1 MKIEL
6 KDFQDDAVEQLIKKL
21 NPAKREV
28 AEGGDHQ
35 AVILAAPTG
44 SGKTVITAALIEEIL
59 TGSDRFPAE
68 PDAVFLW
75 LSDQPVLNEQSKKRI
90 ASASTKLGNSDL
102 VIVDTDFDREMFAG
116 GKVYFINTQK
126 LGKDRLLTTGR
137 GDRRTYTIW
146 ETISNTAKAKADRFY
161 LIIDEAHRGTKV
173 NRNDESTRQT
183 VMQKFVKGSEGEIP
197 AIDLI
202 LGVSATPQRFQQLVD
217 GQSNRTP
224 RTCEVNP
231 LDVRASGLL
240 KDRIMVF
247 HPKQDFPTDTDTTML
262 RAAVLQWRAMGVQW
276 HKYALAQGIPTVHP
290 ALIIQVQDGSS
301 DGVSRTNLDEVIAT
315 IEKETGPI
323 DPAEI
328 AHCFEHDAPLS
339 AHGVLI
345 RKIDPSRIQEETSIK
360 FVLFKMALTTGWDC
374 PRAEVMMSFRTAQD
388 DTLIAQLI
396 GRMVR
401 TPLARRIEGSEILN
415 SVTLYLPHYDAEG
428 LTRVVNH
435 LKQGDPMELPPTDV
449 EDGATMVTFKR
460 DASMAEVFDALS
472 GLPTYRVECV
482 RKVSN
487 TRRLMALSRLLT
499 TMHEVD
505 MTAWDGSKKL
515 VIDTLDAELARLK
528 KDDPNFDAKVKG
540 SGQITLNA
548 VIVEQG
554 TWKEIQGQTIT
565 VPLDEKNIDDLFNRA
580 GQRLGEGLHLDY
592 WQTHY
597 DQDEAAEMP
606 SRSRL
611 ELFLMLQDEKTWKTL
626 ESVCGARCE
635 ALVKRHKAA
644 IKKLTTAEQE
654 EYNKVNEIAKDPEA
668 LSFLPP
674 AEMMLSV
681 DPSDPELRRYD
692 DHLYVDTNG
701 RFVAKLNTWEHPVI
715 EAEIARADVVG
726 WLRNVP
732 RKPWALSLPYEMGG
746 KVLPM
751 YPDFLVVRTEG
762 AGLVVDILEPHSPAL
777 TDGYAKAK
785 GLAKFAADHRMDFGR
800 IEVIRLVGQVIHRLD
815 LMNATN
821 RKRVLSVDSN
831 AALDLIFG
839 VANE

>member
-1 MKIEL
+1 MKLEL
-6 KDFQDDAVEQLIKKL
+6 KDFQEDAVEQLIKKL

-28 AEGGDHQ
+28 ADGGDHQ

-59 TGSDRFPAE
+59 NGSDRFTAE

-75 LSDQPVLNEQSKKRI
+75 LSDQPVLNEQSKRRV
-90 ASASTKLGNSDL
+90 ASASTKLGNGDL
-102 VIVDTDFDREMFAG
+102 IVVDTDFDSETFVG

-126 LGKDRLLTTGR
+126 LGKDKLLTSGQ
-137 GDRRTYTIW
+137 GDKRAFTIW
-146 ETISNTAKAKADRFY
+146 ETISNTAKAKSDRFY

-173 NRNDESTRQT
+173 SRTDESTRLT

-202 LGVSATPQRFQQLVD
+202 LGVSATPQRFQQLID

-224 RTCEVNP
+224 RKCEINP

-247 HPKQDFPTDTDTTML
+247 HPSEAFPTDTTML
-262 RAAVLQWRAMGVQW
+262 RAAVQQWRTMGVQW
-276 HKYALAQGIPTVHP
+276 HEYAQTQGLPTVHP

-328 AHCFEHDAPLS
+328 AHCFEHDAPIS
-339 AHGVLI
+339 ANGVLI
-345 RKIDPSRIQEETSIK
+345 RKIDASRIQEETNIK

-401 TPLARRIEGSEILN
+401 TPLARRIEGSEVLN
-415 SVTLYLPHYDAEG
+415 SVSLYLPHYDKEG
-428 LTRVVNH
+428 LTRVINH

-449 EDGATMVTFKR
+449 EDGAKMVTFKR
-460 DASMAEVFDALS
+460 NASMDAAFDALT
-472 GLPTYRVECV
+472 GLPTYRVERV

-505 MTAWDGSKKL
+505 MTAWDDSKKL
-515 VIDTLDAELARLK
+515 VIHTLDAELARLK
-528 KDDPNFDAKVKG
+528 KDNPNFDAKVQG

-565 VPLDEKNIDDLFNRA
+565 VALDEKNIDDLFNRA
-580 GQRLGEGLHLDY
+580 GQRLGEGLHLDF

-597 DQDEAAEMP
+597 DQDELDEMP
-606 SRSRL
+606 NRSRL

-626 ESVCGARCE
+626 EAACGERCE
-635 ALVKRHKAA
+635 VLLNLNKTA

-654 EYNKVNEIAKDPEA
+654 DYNKVQEVAKEPEA

-674 AEMMLSV
+674 VEMMLAV
-681 DPSDPELRRYD
+681 DVKDSNSRSYD
-692 DHLYVDTNG
+692 EHMYVDATG
-701 RFVAKLNTWEHPVI
+701 HFFDVLNTWEHPVI

-732 RKPWALSLPYEMGG
+732 RKPWALSLPYEFGG
-746 KVLPM
+746 EIRPM
-751 YPDFLVVRTEG
+751 YPDFLVVRSING
-762 AGLVVDILEPHSPAL
+762 DHIVDILEPHSPAL
-777 TDGYAKAK
+777 ADSYAKAK
-785 GLAKFAADHRMDFGR
+785 GLAQFATKHAMHFGR
-800 IEVIRLVGQVIHRLD
+800 IELIRVVGKEIKRLD
-815 LMNATN
+815 LIDVKN
-821 RKRVLSVDSN
+821 RKRVLAVDSN
-831 AALDLIFG
+831 AGLDLVFG
-839 VANE
+839 IATA

>member
-59 TGSDRFPAE
+59 TGSDRFTAE

-126 LGKDRLLTTGR
+126 LGKDKLLTSAR

-173 NRNDESTRQT
+173 SRADESNRQT
-183 VMQKFVKGSEGEIP
+183 VMQKFVRGSEGEIP

-202 LGVSATPQRFQQLVD
+202 LGVSATPQRFQQLID

-224 RTCEVNP
+224 RKCEVNP

-247 HPKQDFPTDTDTTML
+247 HTNTDFPTDTTML
-262 RAAVLQWRAMGVQW
+262 RAAVLQWRAMGAQW
-276 HKYALAQGIPTVHP
+276 HEYAQAQGIPTVHP

-328 AHCFEHDAPLS
+328 AHCFEHDAPLV

-345 RKIDPSRIQEETSIK
+345 RKIDPSRIQEETNIK

-415 SVTLYLPHYDAEG
+415 SVTLYLPHYDKEG

-449 EDGATMVTFKR
+449 EDGAKMVTFKR
-460 DASMAEVFDALS
+460 DASMEAAFEALS
-472 GLPTYRVECV
+472 GLPTYRVERV

-499 TMHEVD
+499 TLHDVD
-505 MTAWDGSKKL
+505 KTAWDGSKKL

-528 KDDPNFDAKVKG
+528 KDDANFDAKVKG

-597 DQDEAAEMP
+597 DQDEADEMP

-635 ALVKRHKAA
+635 ALVKQHKAA

-654 EYNKVNEIAKDPEA
+654 EYNKVNEIAKEPEA

-681 DPSDPELRRYD
+681 DPTDAEFRSYD
-692 DHLYVDTNG
+692 DHLYVDATG
-701 RFVAKLNTWEHPVI
+701 HFVAKLNTWEHPVI
-715 EAEIARADVVG
+715 EAEIARTDVVG

-746 KVLPM
+746 EVLPM
-751 YPDFLVVRTEG
+751 YPDFLVVRAEG
-762 AGLVVDILEPHSPAL
+762 TGLVVDILEPHSPAL
-777 TDGYAKAK
+777 TDGYAKAR
-785 GLAKFAADHRMDFGR
+785 GLAQFAAKHAMDFGR
-800 IEVIRLVGQVIHRLD
+800 IEVIRLVGKVIHRLD
-815 LMNATN
+815 LMDATN
-821 RKRVLSVDSN
+821 RKRVLAVDSN

-839 VANE
+839 IANE

>member
-1 MKIEL
+1 MKLEL
-6 KDFQDDAVEQLIKKL
+6 KDFQEVAVNQLISKL
-21 NPAKREV
+21 KPAKREV

-59 TGSDRFPAE
+59 IGSDQFTAE

-90 ASASTKLGNSDL
+90 ASASTKLGNNDL
-102 VIVDTDFDREMFAG
+102 VIVDADFDREMFAG
-116 GKVYFINTQK
+116 GKLYFINTQK
-126 LGKDRLLTTGR
+126 LGKDKLLTSGR
-137 GDRRTYTIW
+137 GDRRSYTIW
-146 ETISNTAKAKADRFY
+146 DTIRNTAQAKADRFY

-173 NRNDESTRQT
+173 SRTDESTRQT

-202 LGVSATPQRFQQLVD
+202 LGVSATPQRFQQLID

-224 RTCEVNP
+224 RKCEVNP

-247 HPKQDFPTDTDTTML
+247 HPTEVFPTDTTML
-262 RAAVLQWRAMGVQW
+262 RAAVLQWRAMGAQW
-276 HKYALAQGIPTVHP
+276 YAYAQAQGIPPVHP

-345 RKIDPSRIQEETSIK
+345 RKIDPSRIQEETNIK

-415 SVTLYLPHYDAEG
+415 SVTLYLPHYDKEG
-428 LTRVVNH
+428 LKRVVNH

-449 EDGATMVTFKR
+449 EDGAKMVTFKR
-460 DASMAEVFDALS
+460 SSGMDDVFEVLT
-472 GLPTYRVECV
+472 GLPTYRVERI

-499 TMHEVD
+499 TLHDVD
-505 MTAWDGSKKL
+505 KTAWDGSKKL
-515 VIDTLDAELARLK
+515 VIGTLDGELARLK
-528 KDDPNFDAKVKG
+528 MEDSNFDAKVKG
-540 SGQITLNA
+540 SGQIALNT

-554 TWKEIQGQTIT
+554 TWKEIDGQTIT

-597 DQDEAAEMP
+597 DQDEADEMP

-611 ELFLMLQDEKTWKTL
+611 ELFLLLQDEKTWKRL
-626 ESVCGARCE
+626 ESVCGDRCE
-635 ALVKRHKAA
+635 ALLKQNKAA
-644 IKKLTTAEQE
+644 IRKLTTAEQE
-654 EYNKVNEIAKDPEA
+654 EYNKVQEIAKEAEA

-674 AEMMLSV
+674 AEIMQSV
-681 DPSDPELRRYD
+681 DAGDPAYRAYSR
-692 DHLYVDTNG
+692 HMYVDAAGHYTA
-701 RFVAKLNTWEHPVI
+701 VLNTWEHPVI
-715 EAEIARADVVG
+715 EAEIADMNVIG

-746 KVLPM
+746 VVMPM
-751 YPDFLVVRTEG
+751 YPDFLTVRRDG
-762 AGLVVDILEPHSPAL
+762 AGLVVDILEPHSPSL
-777 TDGYAKAK
+777 TDSYAKAK
-785 GLAKFAADHRMDFGR
+785 GLAQFAAKHAMSFGR
-800 IEVIRLVGQVIHRLD
+800 IEMIRVVGQEIKRLD
-815 LMNATN
+815 FLEVSIRKKVLM
-821 RKRVLSVDSN
+821 VDSN
-831 AALDLIFG
+831 AGLDLIFG
-839 VANE
+839 IASE

>member
-6 KDFQDDAVEQLIKKL
+6 KDFQDVAVEQLFKKL
-21 NPAKREV
+21 DLARYDVQKNGNR
-28 AEGGDHQ
+28 Q
-35 AVILAAPTG
+35 AVILSAPTG
-44 SGKTVITAALIEEIL
+44 SGKTVISAAFIEEIL
-59 TGSDRFPAE
+59 TGSDRFEAQPN
-68 PDAVFLW
+68 AVFLW
-75 LSDQPVLNEQSKKRI
+75 LSDQPVLNEQSKKRL
-90 ASASTKLGNSDL
+90 ASASTKLGNNDL
-102 VIVDTDFDREMFAG
+102 VIVDTDFDREMFDG

-126 LGKDRLLTTGR
+126 LGRAGLLTSGR
-137 GDRRTYTIW
+137 GDKRTFTIW
-146 ETISNTAKAKADRFY
+146 ETISNTAKVKADRFY

-173 NRNDESTRQT
+173 SRTDENTRQT
-183 VMQKFVKGSEGEIP
+183 VMQKFVQGSEGEIP

-202 LGVSATPQRFQQLVD
+202 LGVSATPQRFQQLIE
-217 GQSNRTP
+217 GQTNRTP
-224 RTCEVNP
+224 HKCEVNP

-247 HPKQDFPTDTDTTML
+247 HTNQDFPTDTTML
-262 RAAVLQWRAMGVQW
+262 RAAVLQWREMGVQW

-328 AHCFEHDAPLS
+328 AHCFEYDAPLV
-339 AHGVLI
+339 ANGLLI
-345 RKIDPSRIQEETSIK
+345 RKIDPSRIQEETTIK

-415 SVTLYLPHYDAEG
+415 SVTLYLPHYDPEG

-435 LKQGDPMELPPTDV
+435 LKQGDPMDLPPTDV
-449 EDGATMVTFKR
+449 EDGAKMVTFKR
-460 DASMAEVFDALS
+460 DATMAEAFDALT
-472 GLPTYRVECV
+472 GLPTYRVERV

-528 KDDPNFDAKVKG
+528 KVDLNFDAKVKG

-597 DQDEAAEMP
+597 DEDEAAEMP

-635 ALVKRHKAA
+635 ALLKQHKAA

-681 DPSDPELRRYD
+681 DPSDPEFRSYD
-692 DHLYVDTNG
+692 DHLYVDTTE
-701 RFVAKLNTWEHPVI
+701 RFVAKLNSWEHPVI

-726 WLRNVP
+726 WLRNLP

-746 KVLPM
+746 EVLPM

-762 AGLVVDILEPHSPAL
+762 TGLVVDILEPHSPAL

-785 GLAKFAADHRMDFGR
+785 GLAQFAAKHSMDFGR
-800 IEVIRLVGQVIHRLD
+800 IEVIRLVGKVIHRLD
-815 LMNATN
+815 LMDATN
-821 RKRVLSVDSN
+821 RQRVLAVNSN

-839 VANE
+839 IANE

>member
-1 MKIEL
+1 MKLEL
-6 KDFQDDAVEQLIKKL
+6 KDFQDVAVGHLFEKL
-21 NPAKREV
+21 NLARYDGEKNGNR
-28 AEGGDHQ
+28 Q

-44 SGKTVITAALIEEIL
+44 SGKTVITAAFIEEIL
-59 TGSDRFPAE
+59 TGSDRFEAQ

-75 LSDQPVLNEQSKKRI
+75 LSDQPVLNEQSKRRI

-102 VIVDTDFDREMFAG
+102 VIVDTDFDRESFIG
-116 GKVYFINTQK
+116 GKLYFINTQK
-126 LGKDRLLTTGR
+126 LGKDKLLTSGR
-137 GDRRTYTIW
+137 GDKRSHTIW
-146 ETISNTAKAKADRFY
+146 ETITNTAKAKADRFY

-173 NRNDESTRQT
+173 NRNDEATRQT

-202 LGVSATPQRFQQLVD
+202 LGVSATPQRFQQLIE
-217 GQSNRTP
+217 GQAKRTP
-224 RTCEVNP
+224 HKCEVNP
-231 LDVRASGLL
+231 SDVRASGLL

-247 HPKQDFPTDTDTTML
+247 HPSEAFPTDTTML
-262 RAAVLQWRAMGVQW
+262 RAAVQQWSAMGAQW
-276 HKYALAQGIPTVHP
+276 QEYTQKQGLPTVYP
-290 ALIIQVQDGSS
+290 ALIVQVQDGSS
-301 DGVSRTNLDEVIAT
+301 DGVSRTDLSEVIAT

-339 AHGVLI
+339 ANGVLI
-345 RKIDPSRIQEETSIK
+345 RKIDASRIHEETNIK

-388 DTLIAQLI
+388 HTLIAQLI

-415 SVTLYLPHYDAEG
+415 SVSLYLPHYDKDG

-449 EDGATMVTFKR
+449 EDGAKMVTFKR
-460 DASMAEVFDALS
+460 PAGMDDAFEALT
-472 GLPTYRVECV
+472 GLPTYRVERV

-499 TMHEVD
+499 TMHDVD
-505 MTAWDGSKKL
+505 KDAWDGSKKL

-554 TWKEIQGQTIT
+554 TWKQIQGQTLT
-565 VPLDEKNIDDLFNRA
+565 VALDEKNIDDLFNRA

-592 WQTHY
+592 WQSHY
-597 DQDEAAEMP
+597 DKDEADEMP

-611 ELFLMLQDEKTWKTL
+611 ELFLMLQDEKTWKRL
-626 ESVCGARCE
+626 ETVCGVRCE
-635 ALVKRHKAA
+635 ALLKQNKAA

-654 EYNKVNEIAKDPEA
+654 DYNTVQEIAKEPEA
-668 LSFLPP
+668 LAFLPP
-674 AEMMLSV
+674 AEIMQTV
-681 DPSDPELRRYD
+681 DAEDPAFRTYAH
-692 DHLYVDTNG
+692 HLFID
-701 RFVAKLNTWEHPVI
+701 AKEHFTAVLNNWEHLVI
-715 EAEIARADVVG
+715 TAEIARKDVVG

-732 RKPWALSLPYEMGG
+732 RKPWAFSLPYELGG
-746 KVLPM
+746 EDRPM
-751 YPDFLVVRTEG
+751 YPDFLTVRRDG
-762 AGLVVDILEPHSPAL
+762 ASLVVDILEPHSPAL
-777 TDGYAKAK
+777 SDSYAKAK
-785 GLAKFAADHRMDFGR
+785 GLARFAAKHAMCFGR
-800 IEVIRLVGQVIHRLD
+800 IELIRLDAQEIKRLD
-815 LMNATN
+815 LIDVAT
-821 RKRVLSVDSN
+821 RKKVLAVDSN
-831 AALDLIFG
+831 AGLDLVFG
-839 VANE
+839 IANQ

>member
-1 MKIEL
+1 MKLEL
-6 KDFQDDAVEQLIKKL
+6 KDFQEDAVEQLIKKL

-28 AEGGDHQ
+28 AEGGDRQ

-59 TGSDRFPAE
+59 NGSDRFDAE

-90 ASASTKLGNSDL
+90 ASATTTLGNGDL
-102 VIVDTDFDREMFAG
+102 VIVDADFDRETFAG
-116 GKVYFINTQK
+116 GKLYFINTQK
-126 LGKDRLLTTGR
+126 LGKDKLLTSGR
-137 GDRRTYTIW
+137 GDKRTYTIW
-146 ETISNTAKAKADRFY
+146 DTIANTAKAKGDRFY

-173 NRNDESTRQT
+173 NRNDEVNRLT

-197 AIDLI
+197 PIDLI
-202 LGVSATPQRFQQLVD
+202 LGVSATPQRFQQLID
-217 GQSNRTP
+217 GQANRTP
-224 RTCEVNP
+224 RKCEVNP

-247 HPKQDFPTDTDTTML
+247 HPNEAFPTDTTML
-262 RAAVLQWRAMGVQW
+262 RAAVQQWRAMGEEWRTYTQ
-276 HKYALAQGIPTVHP
+276 AQGLPAVQP

-301 DGVSRTNLDEVIAT
+301 EALSRTDLNEVIAT
-315 IEKETGPI
+315 IEKETGPLN
-323 DPAEI
+323 PLEI
-328 AHCFEHDAPLS
+328 AHCFEHDAPIT

-345 RKIDPSRIQEETSIK
+345 RKIDPSRIQEETGIR

-415 SVTLYLPHYDAEG
+415 SVSLYLPHYDAEG

-435 LKQGDPMELPPTDV
+435 LKQGDPMELPPTDI
-449 EDGATMVTFKR
+449 EDGAKLVTFKS
-460 DASMAEVFDALS
+460 DKDMGAAFEALTD
-472 GLPTYRVECV
+472 LPTYRVERV

-499 TMHEVD
+499 TMHQVD
-505 MTAWDGSKKL
+505 MTAWDASKKL
-515 VIDTLDAELARLK
+515 VIDTLDAERTRLK
-528 KDDPNFDAKVKG
+528 RDAPNFDAKVKG

-554 TWKEIQGQTIT
+554 TWKEIHGQTIT

-597 DQDEAAEMP
+597 DEDEADEMP

-611 ELFLMLQDEKTWKTL
+611 ELFLVLQDEKAWKTL
-626 ESVCGARCE
+626 EQACGARCE
-635 ALVKRHKAA
+635 TLLKANKAA
-644 IKKLTTAEQE
+644 IKKLSTAEQE
-654 EYNKVNEIAKDPEA
+654 DYNKAQEVAKDPEA
-668 LSFLPP
+668 LAFLPP
-674 AEMMLSV
+674 AEIMLAV
-681 DPSDPELRRYD
+681 DAKDPVYRRYAH
-692 DHLYVDTNG
+692 HLYIDTTG
-701 RFVAKLNTWEHPVI
+701 HFVAPLNSWEHAVI
-715 EAEIARADVVG
+715 QVEIAREDVIG
-726 WLRNVP
+726 WLRNIE
-732 RKPWALSLPYEMGG
+732 RKPWALALPYELGG
-746 KVLPM
+746 EVRPM
-751 YPDFLVVRTEG
+751 YPDFLVVRRDG
-762 AGLVVDILEPHSPAL
+762 AGLVADILEPHSPAL
-777 TDGYAKAK
+777 ADSYAKAK
-785 GLAKFAADHRMDFGR
+785 GLAQFAAKHAMQFGR
-800 IEVIRLVGQVIHRLD
+800 IELIRLDGNEIKRLD
-815 LMNATN
+815 LIDVES
-821 RKRVLSVDSN
+821 RKRVLAVSDN
-831 AALDLIFG
+831 AGLDLVFG
-839 VANE
+839 ATG

>member
-6 KDFQDDAVEQLIKKL
+6 KDFQDVAVEQLFKKL
-21 NPAKREV
+21 DLARYDVQKNGNR
-28 AEGGDHQ
+28 Q

-44 SGKTVITAALIEEIL
+44 SGKTVITAAFIEEIL
-59 TGSDRFPAE
+59 TGSDRFEAQPN
-68 PDAVFLW
+68 AVFLW
-75 LSDQPVLNEQSKKRI
+75 LSDQPVLNEQSKKRL
-90 ASASTKLGNSDL
+90 ASASTKLGNNDL
-102 VIVDTDFDREMFAG
+102 VIVDTDFDREMFDG

-126 LGKDRLLTTGR
+126 LGKDKLLTSGR
-137 GDRRTYTIW
+137 GDKRTYTIW

-173 NRNDESTRQT
+173 SRTDENTRQT

-202 LGVSATPQRFQQLVD
+202 LGVSATPQRFQQLIE
-217 GQSNRTP
+217 GQTNRTP
-224 RTCEVNP
+224 HKCEVNP

-247 HPKQDFPTDTDTTML
+247 HPNQDFPTDTTML
-262 RAAVLQWRAMGVQW
+262 RAAVLQWRAMGTQW
-276 HKYALAQGIPTVHP
+276 NEYAQAQGIPTVHP

-345 RKIDPSRIQEETSIK
+345 RKIDPSHIQEDTNIK

-415 SVTLYLPHYDAEG
+415 SVSLYLPHYDKEG
-428 LTRVVNH
+428 LARVVNH

-449 EDGATMVTFKR
+449 EDGAKMATFKR
-460 DASMAEVFDALS
+460 DASMDAAFEALT
-472 GLPTYRVECV
+472 GLPTYRVERV

-505 MTAWDGSKKL
+505 MTAWDGSKRL

-528 KDDPNFDAKVKG
+528 KDDPNFDAKVTG

-554 TWKEIQGQTIT
+554 TWKEIQGQAIT

-597 DQDEAAEMP
+597 DQDEADEMP

-611 ELFLMLQDEKTWKTL
+611 ELFLMLQDEKAWKTL
-626 ESVCGARCE
+626 EAACGARCE
-635 ALVKRHKAA
+635 ALFKQNKTA
-644 IKKLTTAEQE
+644 IKKLTTAERE
-654 EYNKVNEIAKDPEA
+654 DYNKVQEVAKEPEA

-674 AEMMLSV
+674 VEMMLAV
-681 DPSDPELRRYD
+681 DVKDPIFRSYD
-692 DHLYVDTNG
+692 EHMYVDATG
-701 RFVAKLNTWEHPVI
+701 HFVTVLNTWEHPVI
-715 EAEIARADVVG
+715 EVEIARADVVG

-732 RKPWALSLPYEMGG
+732 RKPWALSLPYEFGG
-746 KVLPM
+746 EVRPM
-751 YPDFLVVRTEG
+751 YPDFLVVRSNG
-762 AGLVVDILEPHSPAL
+762 GDHIVDILEPHSPAL
-777 TDGYAKAK
+777 ADSYAKAK
-785 GLAKFAADHRMDFGR
+785 GLAQFAAKHAMHFGR
-800 IEVIRLVGQVIHRLD
+800 IELIRLVGKEIKRVD
-815 LMNATN
+815 LIDATN
-821 RKRVLSVDSN
+821 RKRVLAVDSN
-831 AALDLIFG
+831 AGLDLVFG
-839 VANE
+839 VATQ

>member
-6 KDFQDDAVEQLIKKL
+6 KDFQDVAVEQLFKKL
-21 NPAKREV
+21 DLARYDVQKNGNR
-28 AEGGDHQ
+28 Q
-35 AVILAAPTG
+35 AVILSAPTG
-44 SGKTVITAALIEEIL
+44 SGKTVISAAFIEEIL
-59 TGSDRFPAE
+59 TGSDRFEAQPN
-68 PDAVFLW
+68 AVFLW
-75 LSDQPVLNEQSKKRI
+75 LSDQPVLNEQSKKRL
-90 ASASTKLGNSDL
+90 ASASTKLGNNDL
-102 VIVDTDFDREMFAG
+102 VIVDTDFDREMFDG

-126 LGKDRLLTTGR
+126 LGRAGLLTSGR
-137 GDRRTYTIW
+137 GDKRTFTIW
-146 ETISNTAKAKADRFY
+146 ETISNTAKVKADRFY

-173 NRNDESTRQT
+173 SRTDENTRQT
-183 VMQKFVKGSEGEIP
+183 VMQKFVQGSEGEIP

-202 LGVSATPQRFQQLVD
+202 LGVSATPQRFQQLIE
-217 GQSNRTP
+217 GQTNRTP
-224 RTCEVNP
+224 HKCEVNP

-247 HPKQDFPTDTDTTML
+247 HTNQDFPTDTTML
-262 RAAVLQWRAMGVQW
+262 RAAVLQWREMGVQW
-276 HKYALAQGIPTVHP
+276 HEYALAQGIPTVHP

-328 AHCFEHDAPLS
+328 AHCFEYDAPLV
-339 AHGVLI
+339 ANGLLI
-345 RKIDPSRIQEETSIK
+345 RKIDPSRIQEETTIK

-415 SVTLYLPHYDAEG
+415 SVTLYLPHYDPEG

-435 LKQGDPMELPPTDV
+435 LKQGDPMDLPPTDV
-449 EDGATMVTFKR
+449 EDGAKMVTFKR
-460 DASMAEVFDALS
+460 DATMAEAFDALT
-472 GLPTYRVECV
+472 GLPTYRVERV

-528 KDDPNFDAKVKG
+528 KVDLNFDAKVKG

-597 DQDEAAEMP
+597 DEDEAAEMP

-635 ALVKRHKAA
+635 ALLKQHKAA

-681 DPSDPELRRYD
+681 DPSDPEFRSYD
-692 DHLYVDTNG
+692 DHLYVDTTE
-701 RFVAKLNTWEHPVI
+701 RFVAKLNSWEHPVI

-726 WLRNVP
+726 WLRNLP

-746 KVLPM
+746 EVLPM

-762 AGLVVDILEPHSPAL
+762 TGLVVDILEPHSPAL

-785 GLAKFAADHRMDFGR
+785 GLAQFAAKHSMDFGR
-800 IEVIRLVGQVIHRLD
+800 IEVIRLVGKVIHRLD
-815 LMNATN
+815 LMDATN
-821 RKRVLSVDSN
+821 RQRVLAVNSN

-839 VANE
+839 IANE

>member
-6 KDFQDDAVEQLIKKL
+6 KDFQDVAVDRLIKQL
-21 NPAKREV
+21 NHAKNEV
-28 AEGGDHQ
+28 TSGGDHQ

-59 TGSDRFPAE
+59 TGSDQFKAE

-75 LSDQPVLNEQSKKRI
+75 LSDQPVLNAQSKKRI
-90 ASASTKLGNSDL
+90 ASASTKLGNNDL
-102 VIVDTDFDREMFAG
+102 VIVDIDFDREVFEG

-126 LGKDRLLTTGR
+126 LGKDKLLTSGR
-137 GDRRTYTIW
+137 GDKRRYTIW

-161 LIIDEAHRGTKV
+161 RIIDEAHRGTKV
-173 NRNDESTRQT
+173 SRTDETVRQT
-183 VMQKFVKGSEGEIP
+183 VMQKFVRGSDGEIP

-202 LGVSATPQRFQQLVD
+202 LGVSATPQRFQQLID

-224 RTCEVNP
+224 RKCEVNP

-247 HPKQDFPTDTDTTML
+247 HPTEAFPTDTTML
-262 RAAVLQWRAMGVQW
+262 RAAVLQWRAMGEQW
-276 HKYALAQGIPTVHP
+276 SAYTQAQGLPTVYP

-301 DGVSRTNLDEVIAT
+301 EGVSRTNLDEVIAT

-323 DPAEI
+323 DASEI
-328 AHCFEHDAPLS
+328 AHCFEHDAALS
-339 AHGVLI
+339 VHGVLV
-345 RKIDPSRIQEETSIK
+345 RKIEASRIQEETNVK

-401 TPLARRIEGSEILN
+401 TPLARRIEGSEVLN
-415 SVTLYLPHYDAEG
+415 SVSLYLPHYDKEG

-449 EDGATMVTFKR
+449 EDGAKMVTFKR
-460 DASMAEVFDALS
+460 VSGMDAAFEALT
-472 GLPTYRVECV
+472 GLPTYRVERV

-554 TWKEIQGQTIT
+554 TWKEIQGQTLT
-565 VPLDEKNIDDLFNRA
+565 VPLDEKNIDDLFSRA

-597 DQDEAAEMP
+597 DQDEADEMP

-626 ESVCGARCE
+626 EAACKARCE
-635 ALVKRHKAA
+635 ALLKQNKAA
-644 IKKLTTAEQE
+644 IKKLSTAEQE
-654 EYNKVNEIAKDPEA
+654 EYNKAQEVAKDPEP

-674 AEMMLSV
+674 AEIMAAV
-681 DPSDPELRRYD
+681 DAKDTAFKSYD
-692 DHLYVDTNG
+692 KHLYVDASG
-701 RFVAKLNTWEHPVI
+701 DFVAVLNHWEQPVI
-715 EAEIARADVVG
+715 AAEMARPDFVG

-732 RKPWALSLPYEMGG
+732 RKPWALALPYELGG
-746 KVLPM
+746 EERPM
-751 YPDFLVVRTEG
+751 YPDFLVVRKDG
-762 AGLVVDILEPHSPAL
+762 ANHIVDILEPHSPAL
-777 TDGYAKAK
+777 SDNYAKAK
-785 GLAKFAADHRMDFGR
+785 GLAQFAAKHAKDFGR
-800 IEVIRLVGQVIHRLD
+800 IELIRLVDKEIRRLD
-815 LMNATN
+815 LIDEAT
-821 RKRVLSVDSN
+821 RKMVLKVDSD
-831 AALDLIFG
+831 AGLDLVFDI
-839 VANE
+839 VNP

>member
-1 MKIEL
+1 MKLEL
-6 KDFQDDAVEQLIKKL
+6 KDFQEVAVDQLISKL
-21 NPAKREV
+21 KPAKREV

-59 TGSDRFPAE
+59 TGSDRFTAE

-75 LSDQPVLNEQSKKRI
+75 LSDQPVLNDQSKRRI
-90 ASASTKLGNSDL
+90 ASASTKLGNNDL
-102 VIVDTDFDREMFAG
+102 VIVDTDFDHEFFAG

-126 LGKDRLLTTGR
+126 LGKDKLLTSGR
-137 GDRRTYTIW
+137 GDKRTYTIW

-202 LGVSATPQRFQQLVD
+202 LGVSATPQRFQQLVA
-217 GQSNRTP
+217 GQNNRTP
-224 RTCEVNP
+224 RQCEVNP

-247 HPKQDFPTDTDTTML
+247 HTNTDFPTDTTML
-262 RAAVLQWRAMGVQW
+262 RAAVLQWRSMGAQW
-276 HKYALAQGIPTVHP
+276 HDYAQAQGIPTVHP

-339 AHGVLI
+339 VHGVLI
-345 RKIDPSRIQEETSIK
+345 RKIDPSRIQEETNIK

-415 SVTLYLPHYDAEG
+415 SVTLYLPHYDKEG

-449 EDGATMVTFKR
+449 EDGAKMVTFKQATGMG
-460 DASMAEVFDALS
+460 DAFEVLT
-472 GLPTYRVECV
+472 GLPTYRVERI

-499 TMHEVD
+499 TLHDVD
-505 MTAWDGSKKL
+505 KDAWDGSKKL

-528 KDDPNFDAKVKG
+528 KDDSDFDAKVKG

-597 DQDEAAEMP
+597 DQDEADEMP

-611 ELFLMLQDEKTWKTL
+611 ELFLMLQDEKTWKKL
-626 ESVCGARCE
+626 ESVCGDRCE
-635 ALVKRHKAA
+635 ALLKQNKAA

-654 EYNKVNEIAKDPEA
+654 EYNKVQEIAKEAEA

-674 AEMMLSV
+674 AEIMQSV
-681 DPSDPELRRYD
+681 DASDPAYRAYSR
-692 DHLYVDTNG
+692 HLYVDAAGHYTA
-701 RFVAKLNTWEHPVI
+701 VLNTWEHPVI
-715 EAEIARADVVG
+715 EAEIADKNVVG

-746 KVLPM
+746 VVMPM
-751 YPDFLVVRTEG
+751 FPDFLTVRRDG
-762 AGLVVDILEPHSPAL
+762 AGLVVDILEPHSPSL
-777 TDGYAKAK
+777 TDSYAKAK
-785 GLAKFAADHRMDFGR
+785 GLAQFAAKHAMSFGR
-800 IEVIRLVGQVIHRLD
+800 IEMIRVVGKEIKRLD
-815 LMNATN
+815 FLDVSI
-821 RKRVLSVDSN
+821 RKKVLAVDSN

-839 VANE
+839 IANE

>member
-1 MKIEL
+1 MKLEL
-6 KDFQDDAVEQLIKKL
+6 KDFQEVAVDQLISKL
-21 NPAKREV
+21 KPAKREV
-28 AEGGDHQ
+28 AEGGDRQ

-59 TGSDRFPAE
+59 TGSDRFTGEA
-68 PDAVFLW
+68 DAVFLW

-90 ASASTKLGNSDL
+90 ASASTKLGNNDL
-102 VIVDTDFDREMFAG
+102 VIVDTDFDREMFDG

-126 LGKDRLLTTGR
+126 LGRDRLLTSGR
-137 GDRRTYTIW
+137 GDKRTYTIW

-183 VMQKFVKGSEGEIP
+183 VMQKFVRGSEGEIP

-202 LGVSATPQRFQQLVD
+202 LGVSATPQRFQQLID

-224 RTCEVNP
+224 RKCEVNP

-247 HPKQDFPTDTDTTML
+247 HPSEAFPTDTTML
-262 RAAVLQWRAMGVQW
+262 RAAVLQWRAMGAKW
-276 HKYALAQGIPTVHP
+276 HEYTQAQGIPMVHP

-301 DGVSRTNLDEVIAT
+301 EGVSRTNLDELIAT

-328 AHCFEHDAPLS
+328 AHCFEHDAPLV

-345 RKIDPSRIQEETSIK
+345 RKIDPSRIQEETNIK

-388 DTLIAQLI
+388 HTLIAQLI

-415 SVTLYLPHYDAEG
+415 SVTLYLPHYDKEG

-449 EDGATMVTFKR
+449 EDGAKMVTFKQASGME
-460 DASMAEVFDALS
+460 DAFEVLT
-472 GLPTYRVECV
+472 GLPTYRVERI

-499 TMHEVD
+499 TLHDVD
-505 MTAWDGSKKL
+505 KTAWDGSKKL
-515 VIDTLDAELARLK
+515 VIDTLDGELARLK
-528 KDDPNFDAKVKG
+528 KDDADFNAKVKG

-554 TWKEIQGQTIT
+554 TWKEIDGQTIT

-597 DQDEAAEMP
+597 DQDEADEMP

-611 ELFLMLQDEKTWKTL
+611 ELFLMLQDEKTWKKL
-626 ESVCGARCE
+626 ESVCGVRCE
-635 ALVKRHKAA
+635 ALLKHNKAA
-644 IKKLTTAEQE
+644 IRRLTTAEQE
-654 EYNKVNEIAKDPEA
+654 EYNKAQEIAKVAEA

-674 AEMMLSV
+674 AEIMQSV
-681 DPSDPELRRYD
+681 DAGDPAFRAYSR
-692 DHLYVDTNG
+692 HLYVDAAG
-701 RFVAKLNTWEHPVI
+701 HFMAVLNTWEHPVI
-715 EAEIARADVVG
+715 ESEIADKNVVG

-732 RKPWALSLPYEMGG
+732 RKPWSLSLPYEMGG
-746 KVLPM
+746 VVMPM
-751 YPDFLVVRTEG
+751 YPDFLTVRRDG
-762 AGLVVDILEPHSPAL
+762 AGLVVDILEPHSPSL
-777 TDGYAKAK
+777 TDSYAKAK
-785 GLAKFAADHRMDFGR
+785 GLAQFAAKHAMSFGR
-800 IEVIRLVGQVIHRLD
+800 IEMIRVVGKEIKRLD
-815 LMNATN
+815 LIDVSI
-821 RKRVLSVDSN
+821 RKKVLAVDSN
-831 AALDLIFG
+831 AGLDLVFG
-839 VANE
+839 IANE

>member
-6 KDFQDDAVEQLIKKL
+6 KDFQDVAVEQLFKKL
-21 NPAKREV
+21 DLARYDVQKNGNR
-28 AEGGDHQ
+28 Q

-44 SGKTVITAALIEEIL
+44 SGKTVITAAFIEEIL
-59 TGSDRFPAE
+59 TGSDRFEAQPN
-68 PDAVFLW
+68 AVFLW
-75 LSDQPVLNEQSKKRI
+75 LSDQPVLNEQSKKRL
-90 ASASTKLGNSDL
+90 ASASTKLGNNDL
-102 VIVDTDFDREMFAG
+102 VIVDTDFDREMFDG

-126 LGKDRLLTTGR
+126 LGKAGLLTSGR
-137 GDRRTYTIW
+137 GDKRTYTIW

-202 LGVSATPQRFQQLVD
+202 LGVSATPQRFQQLIE
-217 GQSNRTP
+217 GQANRTP
-224 RTCEVNP
+224 HKCEVNP

-247 HPKQDFPTDTDTTML
+247 HPSEAFPTDTTML
-262 RAAVLQWRAMGVQW
+262 RAAVLQWRAMSAQW
-276 HKYALAQGIPTVHP
+276 HEYAQAQGIPTVHP

-345 RKIDPSRIQEETSIK
+345 RKIDPSRIQEETNIK

-415 SVTLYLPHYDAEG
+415 SVTLYLPHYDKEG
-428 LTRVVNH
+428 LKRVVNH

-449 EDGATMVTFKR
+449 EDGEKMVTFKQATGMD
-460 DASMAEVFDALS
+460 DAFEALK
-472 GLPTYRVECV
+472 GLPTYRVERI

-499 TMHEVD
+499 TLHDVD
-505 MTAWDGSKKL
+505 KTAWDGSKKL

-528 KDDPNFDAKVKG
+528 KDDSDFDAKVKG

-554 TWKEIQGQTIT
+554 TWKEIDGQTIT

-597 DQDEAAEMP
+597 DQDEADEMP

-611 ELFLMLQDEKTWKTL
+611 ELFLMLQDEKTWKKL
-626 ESVCGARCE
+626 ESVCGDRCE
-635 ALVKRHKAA
+635 ALLKQNKAA

-654 EYNKVNEIAKDPEA
+654 EYNKVQEIAKEAEA

-674 AEMMLSV
+674 AEIMQSV
-681 DPSDPELRRYD
+681 DAGDPAYRAYSR
-692 DHLYVDTNG
+692 HLYVDAAGHYTA
-701 RFVAKLNTWEHPVI
+701 VLNTWEHPVI
-715 EAEIARADVVG
+715 EAEIADKNVVG

-746 KVLPM
+746 VVMPM
-751 YPDFLVVRTEG
+751 FPDFLVVRRDG
-762 AGLVVDILEPHSPAL
+762 AGLVVDILEPHSPSL
-777 TDGYAKAK
+777 TDSYAKAK
-785 GLAKFAADHRMDFGR
+785 GLAQFAAKHAMSFGR
-800 IEVIRLVGQVIHRLD
+800 IEMIRVVGKEIKRLD
-815 LMNATN
+815 FLDVSI
-821 RKRVLSVDSN
+821 RKKVLAVDSN

-839 VANE
+839 IANE

>member
-1 MKIEL
+1 MKLKL
-6 KDFQDDAVEQLIKKL
+6 KDFQDVAVEQLFKKL
-21 NPAKREV
+21 DLARYDVQKNGNR
-28 AEGGDHQ
+28 Q

-44 SGKTVITAALIEEIL
+44 SGKTVITAAFIEEIL
-59 TGSDRFPAE
+59 TGSDRFEAQPN
-68 PDAVFLW
+68 AVFLW
-75 LSDQPVLNEQSKKRI
+75 LSDQPVLNEQSKNRLAT
-90 ASASTKLGNSDL
+90 ASSKLGNNEM
-102 VIVDTDFDREMFAG
+102 VIVDTDFDREMFDG

-126 LGKDRLLTTGR
+126 LGKDKRLTSGR
-137 GDRRTYTIW
+137 GDKRTYTIW
-146 ETISNTAKAKADRFY
+146 ETISNTTKAKADQFY

-202 LGVSATPQRFQQLVD
+202 LGVSATPQRFQQLIE
-217 GQSNRTP
+217 GQTNRTP
-224 RTCEVNP
+224 HKCEVNP
-231 LDVRASGLL
+231 QDVRASGLL

-247 HPKQDFPTDTDTTML
+247 HPNQDLPTDTTML
-262 RAAVLQWRAMGVQW
+262 RAAVLQWRAIGLQW
-276 HKYALAQGIPTVHP
+276 QAYAQAQGIPTVYP

-315 IEKETGPI
+315 IEKETGSI
-323 DPAEI
+323 DPSEI

-339 AHGVLI
+339 AHSVLI
-345 RKIDPSRIQEETSIK
+345 RKIDPSRIQEETNIK

-401 TPLARRIEGSEILN
+401 TPLARRIEASEILN
-415 SVTLYLPHYDAEG
+415 SVALYLPHYDKDG

-449 EDGATMVTFKR
+449 EDGAKLVTFKPNV
-460 DASMAEVFDALS
+460 DKTAAFDALN
-472 GLPTYRVECV
+472 GLPTYRVERV

-487 TRRLMALSRLLT
+487 TRRMMALSRLLT

-505 MTAWDGSKKL
+505 MTAWDDSKKL

-528 KDDPNFDAKVKG
+528 KDDPNFDSKVQG

-554 TWKEIQGQTIT
+554 TWKEIQGKPYT
-565 VPLDEKNIDDLFNRA
+565 VQLDEKNIEDLFNRA

-597 DQDEAAEMP
+597 DQDEADEMP
-606 SRSRL
+606 NRSRL

-626 ESVCGARCE
+626 ESVCSARCE
-635 ALVKRHKAA
+635 ALLNHHKAA
-644 IKKLTTAEQE
+644 IKKLTTSEQE

-674 AEMMLSV
+674 GEIMLTV
-681 DPSDPELRRYD
+681 DPADAEFRNYAK
-692 DHLYVDTNG
+692 HLYVDAAG
-701 RFVAKLNTWEHPVI
+701 HFVTKLNTWEHPVI
-715 EAEIARADVVG
+715 EVEIARADVVG

-746 KVLPM
+746 EVLPM
-751 YPDFLVVRTEG
+751 YPDFLVVRKHG
-762 AGLVVDILEPHSPAL
+762 AGYAIDILEPHSPAL
-777 TDGYAKAK
+777 TDSYAKAK
-785 GLAKFAADHRMDFGR
+785 GLAQFAAKHAMAFGR
-800 IEVIRLVGQVIHRLD
+800 IELIRLVGKVIHRLD
-815 LMNATN
+815 LIDKSN
-821 RKRVLSVDSN
+821 RKRVLAVDSN

-839 VANE
+839 ITNE

>member
-1 MKIEL
+1 MKLEL
-6 KDFQDDAVEQLIKKL
+6 KDFQDVAVEHLFKKL
-21 NPAKREV
+21 DLARYDVQKNGNR
-28 AEGGDHQ
+28 Q

-44 SGKTVITAALIEEIL
+44 SGKTVITAAFIEEIL
-59 TGSDRFPAE
+59 TGSDRFEAQPN
-68 PDAVFLW
+68 AVFLW
-75 LSDQPVLNEQSKKRI
+75 LSDQPVLNEQSRKRL
-90 ASASTKLGNSDL
+90 ASASTKLGNNDL
-102 VIVDTDFDREMFAG
+102 VIVDTDFDREMFDG

-126 LGKDRLLTTGR
+126 LGKDKLLTSGR
-137 GDRRTYTIW
+137 GDKRAYTIW

-173 NRNDESTRQT
+173 SRTDENTRQT
-183 VMQKFVKGSEGEIP
+183 VMQKFVRGSEGEIP

-202 LGVSATPQRFQQLVD
+202 LGVSATPQRFQQLIE
-217 GQSNRTP
+217 GQANRTP
-224 RTCEVNP
+224 HKCEVNP

-247 HPKQDFPTDTDTTML
+247 HPTEAFPTDTTML

-276 HKYALAQGIPTVHP
+276 HEYGQAQGIPTVHP

-323 DPAEI
+323 DPPEI

-345 RKIDPSRIQEETSIK
+345 RKIDPSRIQEEANIK

-401 TPLARRIEGSEILN
+401 TPLARRVEGSEILN
-415 SVTLYLPHYDAEG
+415 SVSLYLPHYDKEG

-449 EDGATMVTFKR
+449 EDGAKMVTFKR
-460 DASMAEVFDALS
+460 DVSMDAAFEALT
-472 GLPTYRVECV
+472 GLPTYRVERV

-515 VIDTLDAELARLK
+515 VIDTLDAERARLK

-597 DQDEAAEMP
+597 DQDEADEMP

-635 ALVKRHKAA
+635 ALVKQHKAA

-681 DPSDPELRRYD
+681 DTTDPEFRSYD
-692 DHLYVDTNG
+692 DHLYVDATG
-701 RFVAKLNTWEHPVI
+701 HFVAKLNTWEHPVI

-746 KVLPM
+746 EVLPM
-751 YPDFLVVRTEG
+751 YPDFLVVRTDG
-762 AGLVVDILEPHSPAL
+762 AGHAIDILEPHSPSL
-777 TDGYAKAK
+777 TDSYAKAK
-785 GLAKFAADHRMDFGR
+785 GLAQFAAKHAMDFGR
-800 IEVIRLVGQVIHRLD
+800 IEVIRLVGKEIKRLD
-815 LMNATN
+815 LMDATN
-821 RKRVLSVDSN
+821 RKRVLAVDSN

-839 VANE
+839 IANE

>member
-1 MKIEL
+1 MKIDL
-6 KDFQDDAVEQLIKKL
+6 KGFQETAVEELIKKL

-59 TGSDRFPAE
+59 TGSDRFTAE

-75 LSDQPVLNEQSKKRI
+75 LSDQPALNEQSKKRI
-90 ASASTKLGNSDL
+90 ASASTKLGNNDL
-102 VIVDTDFDREMFAG
+102 IIVDTDFDREMFVG

-126 LGKDRLLTTGR
+126 LGKDKLLTTGG
-137 GDRRTYTIW
+137 GDKRTFTIW
-146 ETISNTAKAKADRFY
+146 ETISNTAKAKPDRFY

-173 NRNDESTRQT
+173 SRTDESTRQT

-202 LGVSATPQRFQQLVD
+202 LGVSATPQRFQQLID
-217 GQSNRTP
+217 GQNNRTP
-224 RTCEVNP
+224 RKCEVNP
-231 LDVRASGLL
+231 LDVRESGLL

-247 HPKQDFPTDTDTTML
+247 HPSEAFPTDTTML
-262 RAAVLQWRAMGVQW
+262 RAAVQEWRAMGERWQAYT
-276 HKYALAQGIPTVHP
+276 KAQCLPTILP

-328 AHCFEHDAPLS
+328 AHCFEHDAPIS
-339 AHGVLI
+339 ANGVLI
-345 RKIDPSRIQEETSIK
+345 RKIEASRIQEETNIK

-401 TPLARRIEGSEILN
+401 TPLARRIEGSEALN
-415 SVTLYLPHYDAEG
+415 SVSLYLPHYDKEG

-449 EDGATMVTFKR
+449 EDGAKMVTFKR
-460 DASMAEVFDALS
+460 RTGLDAVFEALT
-472 GLPTYRVECV
+472 GLPTYRVERV

-597 DQDEAAEMP
+597 DQDEADEMP

-626 ESVCGARCE
+626 EAACKARCE
-635 ALVKRHKAA
+635 ALLKQNKAA

-654 EYNKVNEIAKDPEA
+654 EYNKAQEVAKDPEP

-674 AEMMLSV
+674 AEIMAAV
-681 DPSDPELRRYD
+681 DAKDPAFKRYD
-692 DHLYVDTNG
+692 KHLYVDAG
-701 RFVAKLNTWEHPVI
+701 GHFVAVLNTWEQPVI
-715 EAEIARADVVG
+715 EEEMARSDFVG

-732 RKPWALSLPYEMGG
+732 RKPWALALPYELHGEE
-746 KVLPM
+746 KPM
-751 YPDFLVVRTEG
+751 YPDFLVVRKDG
-762 AGLVVDILEPHSPAL
+762 DNHIVDILEPHSPAL
-777 TDGYAKAK
+777 SDNYAKAK
-785 GLAKFAADHRMDFGR
+785 GLAQFAAKHAMAFGR
-800 IEVIRLVGQVIHRLD
+800 IEMIRMVGKDIRRLD
-815 LMNATN
+815 LIDAAT
-821 RKRVLSVDSN
+821 RKKVLKVDSD
-831 AALDLIFG
+831 AGLDLVFDI
-839 VANE
+839 VNA

>member
-1 MKIEL
+1 MKLEL
-6 KDFQDDAVEQLIKKL
+6 KDFQDVAVEQLFKKL
-21 NPAKREV
+21 DLARYDVQKNGNR
-28 AEGGDHQ
+28 Q

-44 SGKTVITAALIEEIL
+44 SGKTVITAAFIEEIL
-59 TGSDRFPAE
+59 TGSDRFEAQPN
-68 PDAVFLW
+68 AVFLW
-75 LSDQPVLNEQSKKRI
+75 LSDQPVLNEQSKKRL
-90 ASASTKLGNSDL
+90 ASASTKLGNNDL
-102 VIVDTDFDREMFAG
+102 VIVDTDFDREMFDG

-126 LGKDRLLTTGR
+126 LGKDKLLTSGR
-137 GDRRTYTIW
+137 GDKRTYTIW
-146 ETISNTAKAKADRFY
+146 ETISNTAQAKADRFY

-173 NRNDESTRQT
+173 SKSDESTRQT
-183 VMQKFVKGSEGEIP
+183 VMQKFVKGSDGEIP

-202 LGVSATPQRFQQLVD
+202 LGVSATPQRFQQLIE
-217 GQSNRTP
+217 GQTNRTP
-224 RTCEVNP
+224 HKCEVNP

-247 HPKQDFPTDTDTTML
+247 HPSEAFPTDTTML
-262 RAAVLQWRAMGVQW
+262 RAAVLQWRAMGAQW
-276 HKYALAQGIPTVHP
+276 HEYAQAQGIPTVHP

-301 DGVSRTNLDEVIAT
+301 EGVSRTDLDEVIAT

-323 DPAEI
+323 DPSEI
-328 AHCFEHDAPLS
+328 AHCFEHDAALS

-345 RKIDPSRIQEETSIK
+345 RKIDASRIQEETNIK

-401 TPLARRIEGSEILN
+401 TPLARRIEGSEALN
-415 SVTLYLPHYDAEG
+415 SVSLYLPHYDQAG

-449 EDGATMVTFKR
+449 EDGAKMVTFKR
-460 DASMAEVFDALS
+460 VAGMDAAFEALTD
-472 GLPTYRVECV
+472 LPTYRVERV

-499 TMHEVD
+499 TMHGVD

-554 TWKEIQGQTIT
+554 TWKEIQGQTLT
-565 VPLDEKNIDDLFNRA
+565 VPLDEKNIEDLFNRA

-597 DQDEAAEMP
+597 DQDEADEMP

-626 ESVCGARCE
+626 EAACKARCE
-635 ALVKRHKAA
+635 ALQKQNKAA

-654 EYNKVNEIAKDPEA
+654 EYNKAREQAKDPEP

-674 AEMMLSV
+674 AEIMAAV
-681 DPSDPELRRYD
+681 DTKDSAFKRYD
-692 DHLYVDTNG
+692 KHLYVDASG
-701 RFVAKLNTWEHPVI
+701 HFVAVLNNWEHPVI
-715 EAEIARADVVG
+715 EEEIARSDFVG

-732 RKPWALSLPYEMGG
+732 RKPWALALPYEIGG
-746 KVLPM
+746 EERPM
-751 YPDFLVVRTEG
+751 YPDFLIVRKDG
-762 AGLVVDILEPHSPAL
+762 DNHIVDILEPHSPAL
-777 TDGYAKAK
+777 SDNYAKAK
-785 GLAKFAADHRMDFGR
+785 GLAHFAAKHAMAFGR
-800 IEVIRLVGQVIHRLD
+800 IELIRLVGKDIRRLD
-815 LMNATN
+815 LIDEET
-821 RKRVLSVDSN
+821 RQKVLAVDSN
-831 AALDLIFG
+831 AGLDLVFDI
-839 VANE
+839 VNA

>member
-1 MKIEL
+1 MKLEL
-6 KDFQDDAVEQLIKKL
+6 KDFQEVAVDQLISKL
-21 NPAKREV
+21 KPAKREV

-59 TGSDRFPAE
+59 TGSDRFTAE

-75 LSDQPVLNEQSKKRI
+75 LSDQPVLNDQSKRRI

-102 VIVDTDFDREMFAG
+102 VIVDTDFDREFFAG

-126 LGKDRLLTTGR
+126 LGKDKLLTSGR
-137 GDRRTYTIW
+137 GDKRTYTIW

-202 LGVSATPQRFQQLVD
+202 LGVSATPQRFQQLVA
-217 GQSNRTP
+217 GQNNRTP
-224 RTCEVNP
+224 RQCEVNP

-247 HPKQDFPTDTDTTML
+247 HPTEAFPTDTTML
-262 RAAVLQWRAMGVQW
+262 RAAVLQWRTMGAQW
-276 HKYALAQGIPTVHP
+276 HEYAQAQGIPTVHP

-301 DGVSRTNLDEVIAT
+301 DGVSRTNLEEVIAT

-328 AHCFEHDAPLS
+328 AHCFEHDAPLV

-345 RKIDPSRIQEETSIK
+345 RKIDPSRIQEETNIK

-415 SVTLYLPHYDAEG
+415 SVTLYLPHYDKEG

-449 EDGATMVTFKR
+449 EDGAKMVTFKR
-460 DASMAEVFDALS
+460 DASMTAAFDALT
-472 GLPTYRVECV
+472 GLPTYRVERV

-597 DQDEAAEMP
+597 DQDEADEMP
-606 SRSRL
+606 GGIDIQVIVVAS
-611 ELFLMLQDEKTWKTL
+611 ELR
-626 ESVCGARCE
+626 VCG
-635 ALVKRHKAA
+635 VH
-644 IKKLTTAEQE
+644 
-654 EYNKVNEIAKDPEA
+654 
-668 LSFLPP
+668 
-674 AEMMLSV
+674 
-681 DPSDPELRRYD
+681 
-692 DHLYVDTNG
+692 G
-701 RFVAKLNTWEHPVI
+701 
-715 EAEIARADVVG
+715 
-726 WLRNVP
+726 
-732 RKPWALSLPYEMGG
+732 
-746 KVLPM
+746 
-751 YPDFLVVRTEG
+751 
-762 AGLVVDILEPHSPAL
+762 
-777 TDGYAKAK
+777 
-785 GLAKFAADHRMDFGR
+785 
-800 IEVIRLVGQVIHRLD
+800 
-815 LMNATN
+815 
-821 RKRVLSVDSN
+821 
-831 AALDLIFG
+831 
-839 VANE
+839 

>member
-6 KDFQDDAVEQLIKKL
+6 KDFQDVAVEQLFKKL
-21 NPAKREV
+21 DLARYDVQKNGNR
-28 AEGGDHQ
+28 Q

-44 SGKTVITAALIEEIL
+44 SGKTVISAAFIEEIL
-59 TGSDRFPAE
+59 TGSDRFEAQPN
-68 PDAVFLW
+68 AVFLW
-75 LSDQPVLNEQSKKRI
+75 LSDQPVLNEQSKKRL
-90 ASASTKLGNSDL
+90 ASASTKLGNNDL
-102 VIVDTDFDREMFAG
+102 VIVDTDFDREMFDG

-126 LGKDRLLTTGR
+126 LGRAGLLTLGR
-137 GDRRTYTIW
+137 GDKRTFTIW
-146 ETISNTAKAKADRFY
+146 ETISNTAKVKADRFY

-173 NRNDESTRQT
+173 SRTDENTRQT
-183 VMQKFVKGSEGEIP
+183 VMQKFVQGSEGEIP

-202 LGVSATPQRFQQLVD
+202 LGVSATPQRFQQLIE
-217 GQSNRTP
+217 GQTNRTP
-224 RTCEVNP
+224 HKCEVNP

-247 HPKQDFPTDTDTTML
+247 HTNQDFPTDTTML

-276 HKYALAQGIPTVHP
+276 HEYALAQGIPTVHP

-328 AHCFEHDAPLS
+328 AHCFEYDAPLS

-345 RKIDPSRIQEETSIK
+345 RKIDPSRIQEETNIK

-415 SVTLYLPHYDAEG
+415 SVSLYLPHYDKEG

-449 EDGATMVTFKR
+449 EDGAKMVTFKR
-460 DASMAEVFDALS
+460 DATMAEAFDALT
-472 GLPTYRVECV
+472 GLPTYRVERV

-528 KDDPNFDAKVKG
+528 KDDSKFDAKVKG

-554 TWKEIQGQTIT
+554 TWKEIQGQPIT
-565 VPLDEKNIDDLFNRA
+565 VQLDQKNIDDLFNRA

-597 DQDEAAEMP
+597 DQDEADEMP

-635 ALVKRHKAA
+635 ALLRQHKAA

-681 DPSDPELRRYD
+681 DPSDQEFRTYD

-701 RFVAKLNTWEHPVI
+701 RFVAKLNSWEHPVI

-726 WLRNVP
+726 WLRNLP

-746 KVLPM
+746 EVLPM

-762 AGLVVDILEPHSPAL
+762 TGLVVDILEPHSPAL

-785 GLAKFAADHRMDFGR
+785 GLAQFAAKHSMDFGR
-800 IEVIRLVGQVIHRLD
+800 IEVIRLVGKVIHRLD
-815 LMNATN
+815 LMDATN
-821 RKRVLSVDSN
+821 RKRVLAVNSN

-839 VANE
+839 IANESG

>member
-6 KDFQDDAVEQLIKKL
+6 KDFQDVAVERLFKKL
-21 NPAKREV
+21 DLARYDVQKNGNR
-28 AEGGDHQ
+28 Q

-44 SGKTVITAALIEEIL
+44 SGKTVITAAFIEEIL
-59 TGSDRFPAE
+59 TGSDRFEAQPN
-68 PDAVFLW
+68 AVFIW
-75 LSDQPVLNEQSKKRI
+75 LSDQPVLNEQSKKRL

-102 VIVDTDFDREMFAG
+102 VIVDTDFDREMFDG

-126 LGKDRLLTTGR
+126 LGKAGLLTSGR
-137 GDRRTYTIW
+137 GDKRTYTIW

-202 LGVSATPQRFQQLVD
+202 LGVSATPQRFQQLIE
-217 GQSNRTP
+217 GQTNRTP
-224 RTCEVNP
+224 HKCEVSP

-247 HPKQDFPTDTDTTML
+247 HPNQEFLTDTTML
-262 RAAVLQWRAMGVQW
+262 RAAVLQWRAMGAQW
-276 HKYALAQGIPTVHP
+276 HAYAQAQGIPTVHP
-290 ALIIQVQDGSS
+290 ALILQVQDGSS

-328 AHCFEHDAPLS
+328 AHCFEHDAPLV
-339 AHGVLI
+339 AHGVQI
-345 RKIDPSRIQEETSIK
+345 RKIDPSRIQEETNIK

-415 SVTLYLPHYDAEG
+415 SVTLYLPHYDKEG

-449 EDGATMVTFKR
+449 EDGAKMVTFKR
-460 DASMAEVFDALS
+460 DASMTAAFDALT
-472 GLPTYRVECV
+472 GLPTYRVERV

-597 DQDEAAEMP
+597 DQDEADEMP

-611 ELFLMLQDEKTWKTL
+611 ELFLMLQDEKAWKTL

-635 ALVKRHKAA
+635 ALVKQHKAA

-681 DPSDPELRRYD
+681 DTTDPEFRSYD
-692 DHLYVDTNG
+692 NHLYVNAAG
-701 RFVAKLNTWEHPVI
+701 YFVAKLNTWEHPVI
-715 EAEIARADVVG
+715 EAEIARSDVVG

-732 RKPWALSLPYEMGG
+732 RKPWALSLPYEMSGE
-746 KVLPM
+746 VLPM
-751 YPDFLVVRTEG
+751 YPDFLVVRTDG
-762 AGLVVDILEPHSPAL
+762 AGHAIDILEPHSPAL
-777 TDGYAKAK
+777 ADSYAKAK
-785 GLAKFAADHRMDFGR
+785 GLAQFAAKHKMDFGR
-800 IEVIRLVGQVIHRLD
+800 IEVIRLVGKVIQRLD
-815 LMNATN
+815 LMDAT
-821 RKRVLSVDSN
+821 KRAQVLAVDSN
-831 AALDLIFG
+831 AALDLIFEI
-839 VANE
+839 ANT

>member
-1 MKIEL
+1 MKLEL
-6 KDFQDDAVEQLIKKL
+6 KDFQEVAVDQLISKL
-21 NPAKREV
+21 KPAKREV
-28 AEGGDHQ
+28 FEGGDHQ

-59 TGSDRFPAE
+59 TGSDRFNAE

-102 VIVDTDFDREMFAG
+102 VIVDADFDREIFAG

-126 LGKDRLLTTGR
+126 LGKDKLLTSGR
-137 GDRRTYTIW
+137 GDKRTYTIW

-202 LGVSATPQRFQQLVD
+202 LGVSATPQRFQQLVA
-217 GQSNRTP
+217 GQNNRTP
-224 RTCEVNP
+224 RQCEVNP

-247 HPKQDFPTDTDTTML
+247 HPTEAFPTDTTML
-262 RAAVLQWRAMGVQW
+262 RAAVLQWRTMGAQW
-276 HKYALAQGIPTVHP
+276 HEYAQAQSLPMVHP

-345 RKIDPSRIQEETSIK
+345 RKIDPSRIQEETNIK

-415 SVTLYLPHYDAEG
+415 SVSLYLPHYDKEG

-449 EDGATMVTFKR
+449 EDGAKMVTFKR
-460 DASMAEVFDALS
+460 DASMGAAFEALN
-472 GLPTYRVECV
+472 GLPTYRVERV

-505 MTAWDGSKKL
+505 MAAWDGSKKL
-515 VIDTLDAELARLK
+515 VIDTLDGELARLK
-528 KDDPNFDAKVKG
+528 RDDPNFDAKVKG
-540 SGQITLNA
+540 SGQVTLNA
-548 VIVEQG
+548 VIIEQG

-597 DQDEAAEMP
+597 DQDEADEMP

-635 ALVKRHKAA
+635 ALLKQHKAA

-654 EYNKVNEIAKDPEA
+654 DYNKANEMAKDPEA

-674 AEMMLSV
+674 AEMMLAV
-681 DPSDPELRRYD
+681 DAKDPAFRSYD
-692 DHLYVDTNG
+692 EHMYVDATG
-701 RFVAKLNTWEHPVI
+701 HFVAVLNTWEHPVI

-746 KVLPM
+746 EDRPM
-751 YPDFLVVRTEG
+751 YPDFLVVRTDG
-762 AGLVVDILEPHSPAL
+762 DGHTVDILEPHSPAL
-777 TDGYAKAK
+777 ADSYAKAK
-785 GLAKFAADHRMDFGR
+785 GLAQFAAKHAMQFGR
-800 IEVIRLVGQVIHRLD
+800 IELIRLDGNNIRRLD
-815 LMNATN
+815 LIDVAS
-821 RKRVLSVDSN
+821 RKRVLAVDSN
-831 AALDLIFG
+831 AGLDLVFG
-839 VANE
+839 VTG

>member
-59 TGSDRFPAE
+59 IGSDRFTAE

-90 ASASTKLGNSDL
+90 ASASTKLGKNDL
-102 VIVDTDFDREMFAG
+102 FIVDTDFDRETFDG

-126 LGKDRLLTTGR
+126 LGRAGLLTTGR
-137 GDRRTYTIW
+137 GDKRTYTIW
-146 ETISNTAKAKADRFY
+146 ETISNTARAKADRFY

-173 NRNDESTRQT
+173 SRTDETTRQT
-183 VMQKFVKGSEGEIP
+183 VMQKFVKGSTGEIP
-197 AIDLI
+197 PIDLI
-202 LGVSATPQRFQQLVD
+202 LGVSATPQRFQRLIE
-217 GQSNRTP
+217 GQTNRTSRP
-224 RTCEVNP
+224 CEVNP

-247 HPKQDFPTDTDTTML
+247 HTNQDFPTDTTML

-276 HKYALAQGIPTVHP
+276 YEYAVAQGIPTVHP

-301 DGVSRTNLDEVIAT
+301 AGVSRTNLDEVIAT

-328 AHCFEHDAPLS
+328 AHCFEHDAPLI
-339 AHGVLI
+339 AHRVLI
-345 RKIDPSRIQEETSIK
+345 RKIDPSRIQEETNIK

-415 SVTLYLPHYDAEG
+415 SVTLYLPHYDKEG

-449 EDGATMVTFKR
+449 EDGAKMVTFKR
-460 DASMAEVFDALS
+460 DASMAAAFDALA
-472 GLPTYRVECV
+472 GLPTYRVERV

-487 TRRLMALSRLLT
+487 TRRLMALSRLLA

-635 ALVKRHKAA
+635 ALVRQHKAA

-681 DPSDPELRRYD
+681 DTSDLEFRRYD
-692 DHLYVDTNG
+692 KHLYVDTTG

-751 YPDFLVVRTEG
+751 YPDFLVVRADG
-762 AGLVVDILEPHSPAL
+762 DGHAIDILEPHSPAL

-785 GLAKFAADHRMDFGR
+785 ALAQFAADHTMDFGR
-800 IEVIRLVGQVIHRLD
+800 IEVIRLVGKVIHRLD
-815 LMNATN
+815 LMDATN
-821 RKRVLSVDSN
+821 RQRVLAVDSN

-839 VANE
+839 IANE

>member
-1 MKIEL
+1 MKLEL

-90 ASASTKLGNSDL
+90 ASASTKLSNNDL
-102 VIVDTDFDREMFAG
+102 VIVDTDFDRETFIG

-126 LGKDRLLTTGR
+126 LGKDKLLTSGR
-137 GDRRTYTIW
+137 GDKRSFTIW
-146 ETISNTAKAKADRFY
+146 QTISNTAKAKKDRFY

-173 NRNDESTRQT
+173 SRNDEATRQT

-202 LGVSATPQRFQQLVD
+202 LGVSATPQRFQQLIA

-224 RTCEVNP
+224 RKCEVNP

-247 HPKQDFPTDTDTTML
+247 HPSEAFPTDTTML
-262 RAAVLQWRAMGVQW
+262 RAAVQQWRSMGVKWQA
-276 HKYALAQGIPTVHP
+276 YTQEQELPPMHP

-301 DGVSRTNLDEVIAT
+301 EGLSRTNLNEVIAT
-315 IEKETGPI
+315 IEKEVGPI
-323 DPAEI
+323 DPAHI
-328 AHCFEHDAPLS
+328 AHCFEHDTPIS
-339 AHGVLI
+339 ANGVLI
-345 RKIDPSRIQEETSIK
+345 RKIDASRIQEETSVR

-401 TPLARRIEGSEILN
+401 TPLARRIEGSEMLN
-415 SVTLYLPHYDAEG
+415 TVSLYLPHYDQDG

-435 LKQGDPMELPPTDV
+435 LKQGDPTELPPTDV
-449 EDGATMVTFKR
+449 EDGARMVTFTR
-460 DASMAEVFDALS
+460 APDTDEAFGALT
-472 GLPTYRVECV
+472 GLPTYRVERV

-505 MTAWDGSKKL
+505 MSAWDGSKKL
-515 VIDTLDAELARLK
+515 VIDTLDAELVRLK
-528 KDDPNFDAKVKG
+528 DEDPDFDAKVKG

-554 TWKEIQGQTIT
+554 TWKETHGQTLT
-565 VPLDEKNIDDLFNRA
+565 VALDEKNIEDLFNRA

-597 DQDEAAEMP
+597 DQDEADEMP

-611 ELFLMLQDEKTWKTL
+611 ELFLLLQDEKTWKTL
-626 ESVCGARCE
+626 EKVCGARCE
-635 ALVKRHKAA
+635 ELLKQNKTA

-654 EYNKVNEIAKDPEA
+654 DYNKVQQIAKEPEA

-674 AEMMLSV
+674 AEIMQSV
-681 DPSDPELRRYD
+681 DSKDPAFRRYD
-692 DHLYVDTNG
+692 KHLFVDPKG
-701 RFVAKLNTWEHPVI
+701 KFVSVLNTWEQPVI
-715 EAEIARADVVG
+715 AAEIARKDVIG

-732 RKPWALSLPYEMGG
+732 RKPWALSLPYELAGEDR
-746 KVLPM
+746 PM
-751 YPDFLVVRTEG
+751 FPDFLVVRREG
-762 AGLVVDILEPHSPAL
+762 DGTIVDILEPHSPANS
-777 TDGYAKAK
+777 DSYAKAK
-785 GLAKFAADHRMDFGR
+785 GLAQFAAKHKMSFGR
-800 IEVIRLVGQVIHRLD
+800 IEMIRLEGKEIKRLD
-815 LMNATN
+815 LVDLAT
-821 RKRVLSVDSN
+821 RKKVLAVDSN
-831 AALDLIFG
+831 AALDLVFG
-839 VANE
+839 IVTS

>member
-28 AEGGDHQ
+28 VEGGDHQ

-59 TGSDRFPAE
+59 AGSDRFTAE

-75 LSDQPVLNEQSKKRI
+75 LSDQPVLNEQSKRRI
-90 ASASTKLGNSDL
+90 ASASTKMGNSDL
-102 VIVDTDFDREMFAG
+102 VIVDTDFDRETFAG

-126 LGKDRLLTTGR
+126 LGKDKLLTSGR
-137 GDRRTYTIW
+137 GDKRTYTIW

-173 NRNDESTRQT
+173 SRTDESTRQT

-202 LGVSATPQRFQQLVD
+202 LGVSATPQRFQQLID

-224 RTCEVNP
+224 RKCEVNP

-247 HPKQDFPTDTDTTML
+247 HPTEAFPTDTTML
-262 RAAVLQWRAMGVQW
+262 RAAVLQWRAMGAQW
-276 HKYALAQGIPTVHP
+276 HEYAQAQGIPTVHP

-301 DGVSRTNLDEVIAT
+301 DGLSRTNLDEVIAT

-328 AHCFEHDAPLS
+328 AHCFEHDAPLV

-415 SVTLYLPHYDAEG
+415 SVSLYLPHYDKEG

-449 EDGATMVTFKR
+449 EDGAKMVTLKR
-460 DASMAEVFDALS
+460 DASMTAAFDALT
-472 GLPTYRVECV
+472 GLPTYRVERV

-515 VIDTLDAELARLK
+515 VIDTLDSELARLK
-528 KDDPNFDAKVKG
+528 KDDLNFDAKVKG

-597 DQDEAAEMP
+597 DQDEADEMP

-635 ALVKRHKAA
+635 ALLKQHKAA

-654 EYNKVNEIAKDPEA
+654 DYNKVNEIAKDPEA

-674 AEMMLSV
+674 AEMMLAV
-681 DPSDPELRRYD
+681 DATDPEFRSYGE
-692 DHLYVDTNG
+692 HLYVDASG
-701 RFVAKLNTWEHPVI
+701 HFVAKLNTWEHPVI

-746 KVLPM
+746 EVLPM
-751 YPDFLVVRTEG
+751 YPDFLVVRTDG
-762 AGLVVDILEPHSPAL
+762 AGHAIDILEPHSPAL
-777 TDGYAKAK
+777 ADSYAKAK
-785 GLAKFAADHRMDFGR
+785 GLAQFAAKHAMDFGR
-800 IEVIRLVGQVIHRLD
+800 IEVIRLVGKEIKRLD
-815 LMNATN
+815 LMDATN
-821 RKRVLSVDSN
+821 RKRVLAVDSN

-839 VANE
+839 IAND

>member
-1 MKIEL
+1 MKLEL
-6 KDFQDDAVEQLIKKL
+6 KDFQEDAVEQLIKKL

-28 AEGGDHQ
+28 ADGGDHQ

-59 TGSDRFPAE
+59 SGSDRFTAE

-75 LSDQPVLNEQSKKRI
+75 LSDQPVLNEQSKRRV
-90 ASASTKLGNSDL
+90 ASASTKLGNGDL
-102 VIVDTDFDREMFAG
+102 IVVDADFDSETFVG

-126 LGKDRLLTTGR
+126 LGKDKLLTSGQ
-137 GDRRTYTIW
+137 GDKRTFTIW

-173 NRNDESTRQT
+173 SRTDESTRLT

-202 LGVSATPQRFQQLVD
+202 LGVSATPQRFQQLID

-224 RTCEVNP
+224 RKCEINP

-247 HPKQDFPTDTDTTML
+247 HPSEAFPTDTTML
-262 RAAVLQWRAMGVQW
+262 RAAVQQWRTMGVQW
-276 HKYALAQGIPTVHP
+276 HEYAQTQGLPTVHP

-323 DPAEI
+323 DPSEI
-328 AHCFEHDAPLS
+328 AHCFEHDAAIS
-339 AHGVLI
+339 ANGVLI
-345 RKIDPSRIQEETSIK
+345 RKIDASRIQEETNIK

-401 TPLARRIEGSEILN
+401 TPLARRIEGSEVLN
-415 SVTLYLPHYDAEG
+415 SVSLYLPHYDKEG

-449 EDGATMVTFKR
+449 EDGAKMVTFKR
-460 DASMAEVFDALS
+460 SASMDAAFDALT
-472 GLPTYRVECV
+472 GLPTYRVERV

-505 MTAWDGSKKL
+505 MTAWDDSKQL
-515 VIDTLDAELARLK
+515 VINTLDTELARLK
-528 KDDPNFDAKVKG
+528 KNSPDFDAKVKG

-554 TWKEIQGQTIT
+554 TWKEIQGQTLT

-580 GQRLGEGLHLDY
+580 GQRLGEGLHLDF

-597 DQDEAAEMP
+597 DQDELDEMP

-626 ESVCGARCE
+626 EAACGERCE
-635 ALVKRHKAA
+635 TLLSQNKAA

-654 EYNKVNEIAKDPEA
+654 DYNKVQEVAKEPEA

-674 AEMMLSV
+674 VEMMLAV
-681 DPSDPELRRYD
+681 DIKDSNFRNYD
-692 DHLYVDTNG
+692 GHMYVDASG
-701 RFVAKLNTWEHPVI
+701 HFVDVLNNWEHPVI
-715 EAEIARADVVG
+715 EAEIVRADVVG

-732 RKPWALSLPYEMGG
+732 RKPWAFSLPYEFGG
-746 KVLPM
+746 ENRPM
-751 YPDFLVVRTEG
+751 YPDFLVVR
-762 AGLVVDILEPHSPAL
+762 AVDDDHIVDILEPHSPAL
-777 TDGYAKAK
+777 ADSYAKAK
-785 GLAKFAADHRMDFGR
+785 GLAQFAAKHAMHFGR
-800 IEVIRLVGQVIHRLD
+800 IELIRVVGKEIKRLD
-815 LMNATN
+815 LIDATN
-821 RKRVLSVDSN
+821 RKRVLAVDSN
-831 AALDLIFG
+831 AGLDLVFG
-839 VANE
+839 VAKE

>member
-1 MKIEL
+1 
-6 KDFQDDAVEQLIKKL
+6 
-21 NPAKREV
+21 
-28 AEGGDHQ
+28 
-35 AVILAAPTG
+35 
-44 SGKTVITAALIEEIL
+44 
-59 TGSDRFPAE
+59 
-68 PDAVFLW
+68 
-75 LSDQPVLNEQSKKRI
+75 
-90 ASASTKLGNSDL
+90 
-102 VIVDTDFDREMFAG
+102 
-116 GKVYFINTQK
+116 
-126 LGKDRLLTTGR
+126 
-137 GDRRTYTIW
+137 
-146 ETISNTAKAKADRFY
+146 
-161 LIIDEAHRGTKV
+161 
-173 NRNDESTRQT
+173 
-183 VMQKFVKGSEGEIP
+183 
-197 AIDLI
+197 
-202 LGVSATPQRFQQLVD
+202 
-217 GQSNRTP
+217 
-224 RTCEVNP
+224 
-231 LDVRASGLL
+231 
-240 KDRIMVF
+240 
-247 HPKQDFPTDTDTTML
+247 
-262 RAAVLQWRAMGVQW
+262 
-276 HKYALAQGIPTVHP
+276 
-290 ALIIQVQDGSS
+290 
-301 DGVSRTNLDEVIAT
+301 VIAT

-328 AHCFEHDAPLS
+328 AHCFEYDAPLV
-339 AHGVLI
+339 ANGLLI
-345 RKIDPSRIQEETSIK
+345 RKIDPSRIQEETTIK

-415 SVTLYLPHYDAEG
+415 SVTLYLPHYDPEG

-435 LKQGDPMELPPTDV
+435 LKQGDPMDLPPTDV
-449 EDGATMVTFKR
+449 EDGAKMVTFKR
-460 DASMAEVFDALS
+460 DATMAEAFDALT
-472 GLPTYRVECV
+472 GLPTYRVERV

-528 KDDPNFDAKVKG
+528 KVDLNFDAKVKG

-597 DQDEAAEMP
+597 DEDEAAEMP

-635 ALVKRHKAA
+635 ALLKQHKAA

-681 DPSDPELRRYD
+681 DPSDPEFRRYD
-692 DHLYVDTNG
+692 DHLYVDTTE
-701 RFVAKLNTWEHPVI
+701 RFVAKLNSWEHPVI

-726 WLRNVP
+726 WLRNLP

-746 KVLPM
+746 EVLPM

-762 AGLVVDILEPHSPAL
+762 TGLVVDILEPHSPAL

-785 GLAKFAADHRMDFGR
+785 GLAQFAAKHSMDFGR
-800 IEVIRLVGQVIHRLD
+800 IEVIRLVGKVIHRLD
-815 LMNATN
+815 LMDATN
-821 RKRVLSVDSN
+821 RQRVLAVNSN

-839 VANE
+839 IANE

>member
-59 TGSDRFPAE
+59 TGSDRFTAE

-126 LGKDRLLTTGR
+126 LGKDKLLTSGR
-137 GDRRTYTIW
+137 GDRRAYTIW
-146 ETISNTAKAKADRFY
+146 ETISNTAKSKADRFY
-161 LIIDEAHRGTKV
+161 LIIDEAHRGTRV
-173 NRNDESTRQT
+173 SRTDESTRQT

-202 LGVSATPQRFQQLVD
+202 LGVSATPQRFQELVD
-217 GQSNRTP
+217 GQSKRTP

-247 HPKQDFPTDTDTTML
+247 HTNQDFPTDTTML
-262 RAAVLQWRAMGVQW
+262 RAAVLQWRAIGMQW
-276 HKYALAQGIPTVHP
+276 HEYALAQGIPKVHP

-301 DGVSRTNLDEVIAT
+301 DGVSLTNLDEVIAT

-328 AHCFEHDAPLS
+328 AHCFEHDAPLV

-345 RKIDPSRIQEETSIK
+345 RKIDPSLIQEEANIK

-415 SVTLYLPHYDAEG
+415 SVTLYLPHYDKEG

-435 LKQGDPMELPPTDV
+435 LKQGDPMDLPPTDV

-460 DASMAEVFDALS
+460 DATMAEAFNALT
-472 GLPTYRVECV
+472 GVPTYRVERV

-499 TMHEVD
+499 SMHEVD
-505 MTAWDGSKKL
+505 MTAWDSSKKL
-515 VIDTLDAELARLK
+515 VIDTLDAELTRLK
-528 KDDPNFDAKVKG
+528 KDDANFDAKVKG

-554 TWKEIQGQTIT
+554 TWKEMHGQTIT

-597 DQDEAAEMP
+597 DEDEAAEMP

-611 ELFLMLQDEKTWKTL
+611 ELFLMLQNEKTWKKL

-635 ALVKRHKAA
+635 ALVKHHKAA

-681 DPSDPELRRYD
+681 DPSDPEFRRYD
-692 DHLYVDTNG
+692 DHMYVGTTG
-701 RFVAKLNTWEHPVI
+701 HFVTKLNTWEHPVI
-715 EAEIARADVVG
+715 EAEIARADLVG
-726 WLRNVP
+726 WLRNML
-732 RKPWALSLPYEMGG
+732 RKTWALSLPYEMGG
-746 KVLPM
+746 EVMPM
-751 YPDFLVVRTEG
+751 YPDFLLVRTQG
-762 AGLVVDILEPHSPAL
+762 TGLVVDILEPHSPAL
-777 TDGYAKAK
+777 ADGYAKAR
-785 GLAKFAADHRMDFGR
+785 GLAQFAAKHAMDFGR
-800 IEVIRLVGQVIHRLD
+800 IEVIRLVGKVIHRLD
-815 LMNATN
+815 LMDATN

-839 VANE
+839 IANE